1 VGLKRTAAFMVGMR
15 ALEPVVEQ
23 VAERLAVATE
33 RSIEEIVERRSV
45 SIAVDADVFRLSHP
59 GLAGDALDRAL
70 IAERRWRSAAMG
82 ALSALPGVVPG
93 AGTSIEVVAAIADAL
108 NVTFQQIELALALDH
123 LHGRDLRDKDQRILD
138 VLLVLGLEA
147 QVVQHKGDRL
157 VAEDMDLSLDDL
169 RTGGVPLEVVAR
181 LNRTVGERVVRRV
194 ARRRARVAVGR
205 LIPAGIGV
213 VVAAG
218 ADYLAVRSAGRAAMS
233 YLEWIERIEHPRASL
248 TAA

>member
-1 VGLKRTAAFMVGMR
+1 MGLKRTAAFMVGMR
-15 ALEPVVEQ
+15 AFEPVVEQ

-33 RSIEEIVERRSV
+33 RAIEEIVERRGV
-45 SIAVDADVFRLSHP
+45 SIAVDADVFRLQHP
-59 GLAGDALDRAL
+59 GLDGDALDRAL
-70 IAERRWRSAAMG
+70 IADRRWRSAAMG

-108 NVTFQQIELALALDH
+108 NVTYQQIELALALDH
-123 LHGRDLRDKDQRILD
+123 LHGRDVRETDQRILD

-147 QVVQHKGDRL
+147 KVIEHQGDRL
-157 VAEDMDLSLDDL
+157 VAEDLNLGL
-169 RTGGVPLEVVAR
+169 AELHAGGVPLEVVGR

-213 VVAAG
+213 AVAAG
-218 ADYLAVRSAGRAAMS
+218 ADYLALRSAGNAARS
-233 YLEWIERIEHPRASL
+233 YLDWLENVDRPRASL